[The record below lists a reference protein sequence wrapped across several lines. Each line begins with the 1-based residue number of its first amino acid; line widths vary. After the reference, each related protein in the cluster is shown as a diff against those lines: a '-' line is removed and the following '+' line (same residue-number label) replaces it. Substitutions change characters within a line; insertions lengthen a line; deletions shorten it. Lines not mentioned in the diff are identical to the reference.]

1 MKILLVDDQPLLLSA
16 IKRMLSD
23 HQCTTAMSA
32 DHALDLLSQK
42 AFDGILCDLMMP
54 DMDGA
59 ALHAVLAETQPD
71 HAERMVFCTGGATNS
86 RLQNFLN
93 EEEDRPILTKP
104 FDQAELETVIDH
116 WKELKR
122 S

>member
-23 HQCTTAMSA
+23 HQCMTASSG
-32 DHALDLLSQK
+32 DHALNLLSQK

-54 DMDGA
+54 EMDGA
-59 ALHAVLAETQPD
+59 ALHAILAKTQPD

-93 EEEDRPILTKP
+93 EDNNRPILTKP
-104 FDQAELETVIDH
+104 FDQSELDNVIAH
-116 WKELKR
+116 WRELKR
-122 S
+122 T